1 MILLLILSQFT
12 HPTDRNCHVLG
23 PVQGDINKVAYF
35 KDRRSRHLPCS
46 SWPLSH
52 SPSSPLRHKEHWHEL
67 PRAFLFSTSK
77 LLRVSARFTLF
88 FLPQR
93 KTELS
98 IFLLGSWDYVALCTL
113 FYQWCPPSYITNF
126 CLTSNFSS
134 MKHIK
139 IFAI

>member
-12 HPTDRNCHVLG
+12 LPTDRNCHVLG
-23 PVQGDINKVAYF
+23 PVQEDINKVAYF
-35 KDRRSRHLPCS
+35 NDRPSRHLPRS
-46 SWPLSH
+46 PWPLSH
-52 SPSSPLRHKEHWHEL
+52 SPSSLLRHKEHWHEL

-77 LLRVSARFTLF
+77 LLHGSARFTLF
-88 FLPQR
+88 FLLQR

-126 CLTSNFSS
+126 CLIPNFSS